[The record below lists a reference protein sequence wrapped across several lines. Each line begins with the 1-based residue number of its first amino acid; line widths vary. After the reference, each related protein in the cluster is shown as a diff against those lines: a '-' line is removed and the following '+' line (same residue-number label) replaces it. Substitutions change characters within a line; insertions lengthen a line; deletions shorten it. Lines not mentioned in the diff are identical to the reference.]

1 MMSDADTKTVCVRI
15 SGRVQGVGYRAWAQ
29 KTARK
34 LNLTGWVRNLTDG
47 SVEAM
52 ARGPQAAVDAL
63 VTASES
69 GPVSARVTSVETM
82 ELEYAEM
89 SPDSFQQYPTAQ
101 ADD

>member
-1 MMSDADTKTVCVRI
+1 MTVTVRLKI
-15 SGRVQGVGYRAWAQ
+15 KGRVQGVGYRAWCMHA
-29 KTARK
+29 ARGFG
-34 LNLTGWVRNLTDG
+34 LSGWVRNLTDG

>member
-47 SVEAM
+47 TVEAVV
-52 ARGPQAAVDAL
+52 RGPTEAVEKFVADCQA
-63 VTASES
+63 
-69 GPVSARVTSVETM
+69 GPMLARVKSVYTKPADTAD
-82 ELEYAEM
+82 ELVGFE
-89 SPDSFQQYPTAQ
+89 
-101 ADD
+101 